1 MTVLHIQGT
10 RLAQPGISKPL
21 VKPFLAALCALFV
34 HALLYFQHNPGG
46 SGLELPFN
54 ATSWM
59 PFSFAIGVGL
69 LEISRQRIWRY
80 TRLTIVLFICCI
92 LLSIPMLYGNA
103 DIAAVS
109 DRIIGL
115 WAGFLFFV
123 ALQQFAFTPSR
134 RQLILWF
141 ILLGILTQT
150 LFGWYQY
157 LWIEPNNAFGF
168 DPTLSRP
175 HGIFQQPN
183 VMASFLATGLVLS
196 GYLLARMPMYRG
208 KWSFQQ
214 LLLLITPVLIIPILI
229 VLSSRT
235 GWLGAIVGVA
245 LLIPYL
251 KQFAAKAQWR
261 MWLLMI
267 VLGLTTSYAINQ
279 STDWSAQEDRVS
291 LKSPRSIHI
300 PQSFKMFTTE
310 PLTGYGYGTFEVS
323 YLAQTARWHHAD
335 PSQPAGLPALD
346 HPHNELTFWAAEGG
360 IVPLIALLIAAAA
373 VIFKIKKARDG
384 TQLALVALFFPITL
398 HTQLEYPFYHSLV
411 HWVIFIILIYWV
423 DNLTAK
429 YHKKG
434 LNYVLGIK
442 VSALLIPL
450 LVSSYMITTLY
461 SGRMLTKFETTLPL
475 NIDYLMK
482 VNNPWAWKHR
492 YEWAL
497 HQPQLELAQTLN
509 KPKLIEE
516 YIRWATVKAKT
527 WPREQLYGN
536 LILSYRL
543 LGDNAH
549 AEQIYQEAKFL
560 FPEGDF
566 SDALAVQSLS
576 ELSAVTSAAKP
587 AVE

>member
-92 LLSIPMLYGNA
+92 LLSIPMLYDNA
-103 DIAAVS
+103 NIAAVS
-109 DRIIGL
+109 DRIVGL

-168 DPTLSRP
+168 DPTQSRP

-235 GWLGAIVGVA
+235 GWLGAIIGVA

-267 VLGLTTSYAINQ
+267 VLGLTTSYASI
-279 STDWSAQEDRVS
+279 
-291 LKSPRSIHI
+291 SPQIG
-300 PQSFKMFTTE
+300 Q
-310 PLTGYGYGTFEVS
+310 
-323 YLAQTARWHHAD
+323 
-335 PSQPAGLPALD
+335 
-346 HPHNELTFWAAEGG
+346 
-360 IVPLIALLIAAAA
+360 
-373 VIFKIKKARDG
+373 
-384 TQLALVALFFPITL
+384 
-398 HTQLEYPFYHSLV
+398 
-411 HWVIFIILIYWV
+411 
-423 DNLTAK
+423 
-429 YHKKG
+429 HKK
-434 LNYVLGIK
+434 I
-442 VSALLIPL
+442 
-450 LVSSYMITTLY
+450 
-461 SGRMLTKFETTLPL
+461 
-475 NIDYLMK
+475 
-482 VNNPWAWKHR
+482 
-492 YEWAL
+492 
-497 HQPQLELAQTLN
+497 ELA
-509 KPKLIEE
+509 
-516 YIRWATVKAKT
+516 
-527 WPREQLYGN
+527 
-536 LILSYRL
+536 
-543 LGDNAH
+543 
-549 AEQIYQEAKFL
+549 
-560 FPEGDF
+560 
-566 SDALAVQSLS
+566 
-576 ELSAVTSAAKP
+576 
-587 AVE
+587 